1 MTRVIKPR
9 LPHRRQTRKNNKAKF
24 LIIQKL
30 KTKQIAIKRMRTK
43 LDKKN

>member
-30 KTKQIAIKRMRTK
+30 KNKTNSN
-43 LDKKN
+43 KKNEDQIG